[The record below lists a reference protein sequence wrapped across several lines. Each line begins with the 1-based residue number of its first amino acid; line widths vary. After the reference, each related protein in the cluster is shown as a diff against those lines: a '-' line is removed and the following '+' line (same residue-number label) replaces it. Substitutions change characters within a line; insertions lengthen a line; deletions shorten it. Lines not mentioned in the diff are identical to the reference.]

1 MTQQSPR
8 PQWWHHAVIYQIYPR
23 SFMDASGD
31 GIGDL
36 NGVIQRLD
44 YLANL
49 GVDALWLSPFY
60 RSPQADAGYDVADYR
75 DVDPL
80 FGTLEDF
87 DSMLSGA
94 HERGM
99 RIIVDIVP
107 NHTSSEHVWFQEALA
122 SPSGSRARARYI
134 FREGRG
140 DNGEQPPNNWQSVF
154 GGPAWT
160 QVPGEREW
168 YLHLFDTRQPDL
180 DWRNP
185 EVLEEFDNVLRF
197 WLERGV
203 DGFRV
208 DVAHGMIKAPELPD
222 WDGSQEMIEGG
233 NRGPMWDQEE
243 VHEIYRR
250 WNRVLAEFGHDR
262 MMVAE
267 AWVHPPSRTARYV
280 RPDEMQQA
288 FNFDYLLTP
297 WDADRLRNVI
307 DISLESYSEV
317 GAPTTWVMSNHD
329 GVRHASRLGLSRP
342 GARPNGIDA
351 DSEQPDEALG
361 LRRARAL
368 IMLTLALPGSAYLY
382 QGEEL
387 GLPDHTTMPAR
398 YRQDPAFH
406 RTNGEQLGRDG
417 CRVPLPWYADA
428 PAFGFNTTGE
438 RWLPQPEH
446 YARYAADRQLE
457 DATSTLELYRQLL
470 AMRHNH
476 GLGNG
481 ELVWQQSLRSD
492 VLSLTNGD
500 VTLVLNLGE
509 APIALP
515 AGEVAL
521 QSVPDAISNGQL
533 TGNAAVW
540 LTTP

>member
-1 MTQQSPR
+1 MTQQHSR
-8 PQWWHHAVIYQIYPR
+8 PQWWHYAVIYQIYPR

-31 GIGDL
+31 GVGDL

-60 RSPQADAGYDVADYR
+60 RSPQVDAGYDVADYR

-87 DSMLSGA
+87 DAMLSGA

-99 RIIVDIVP
+99 RIIMDIVP

-140 DNGEQPPNNWQSVF
+140 EHGDQPPNNWQSVF

-197 WLERGV
+197 WLGRGV

-208 DVAHGMIKAPELPD
+208 DVAHGMIKESGLPD
-222 WDGSQEMIEGG
+222 WEGSQEMIEGG
-233 NRGPMWDQEE
+233 NQGPMWNQEE
-243 VHEIYRR
+243 VHDIYRR

-267 AWVHPPSRTARYV
+267 AWVHPPSQASRYV
-280 RPDEMQQA
+280 RSDEMQQA

-297 WDADRLRNVI
+297 WDADRLKDVI
-307 DISLESYSEV
+307 DDSLESYGAV
-317 GAPTTWVMSNHD
+317 GASATWVMSNHD
-329 GVRHASRLGLSRP
+329 SVRHASRLGLSRP
-342 GARPNGIDA
+342 GTRPNGIDA
-351 DSEQPDEALG
+351 DGEQPDEALG

-398 YRQDPAFH
+398 YRQDPTFH

-438 RWLPQPEH
+438 SWLPQPEN
-446 YARYAADRQLE
+446 YARYAADRQME
-457 DATSTLELYRQLL
+457 NADSTLELYRRLL
-470 AMRHNH
+470 ALRHNH
-476 GLGNG
+476 GLGYG
-481 ELVWQQSLRSD
+481 ELVWQERPRRD
-492 VLSLTNGD
+492 VLSLSNGD
-500 VTLVLNLGE
+500 ITLVLNLGE
-509 APIALP
+509 TPVALP
-515 AGEVAL
+515 EGQIAV
-521 QSVPDAISNGQL
+521 QSVTDAVSNGQL
-533 TGNAAVW
+533 AGNAAVW
-540 LTTP
+540 LTRQ